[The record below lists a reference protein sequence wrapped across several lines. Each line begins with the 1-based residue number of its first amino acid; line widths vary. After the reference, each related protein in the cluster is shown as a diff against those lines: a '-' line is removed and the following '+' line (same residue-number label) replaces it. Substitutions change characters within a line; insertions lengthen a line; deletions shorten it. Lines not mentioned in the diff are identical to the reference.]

1 MPTYVVKRVFQV
13 LVVLVIVT
21 IGVSLAMRLL
31 PGDPIRMYLT
41 SSQQGQVS
49 AAQVQALRHEKGL
62 DRPLPVQYVAWV
74 GGLLHGD
81 LGDSILYGSPVSD
94 RIKHALPITMYI
106 GLLGFLIGTALGTAV
121 GVVCAVRRGTWLD
134 TVLTSLSN
142 IGTTLPIF
150 WLGVMMI
157 YVFSIYLHWLPV
169 GGFTWPTQGLV
180 TSVKQTI
187 MPVLCIAIFPL
198 AATARQ
204 TRSSMLE
211 VMRQDFI
218 RTAWSTGLRER
229 AVVVQH
235 ALKNALIPIL
245 TLSGINLGI
254 VLGGDVLVESV
265 FNIPGMGRL
274 AVTSVVSQDYPYV
287 QAIALI
293 VAAMILLVNLITDI
307 AYLWIDPRIR
317 YT

>member
-1 MPTYVVKRVFQV
+1 M
-13 LVVLVIVT
+13 
-21 IGVSLAMRLL
+21 A
-31 PGDPIRMYLT
+31 
-41 SSQQGQVS
+41 
-49 AAQVQALRHEKGL
+49 
-62 DRPLPVQYVAWV
+62 

>member
-1 MPTYVVKRVFQV
+1 
-13 LVVLVIVT
+13 
-21 IGVSLAMRLL
+21 
-31 PGDPIRMYLT
+31 MYLT

>member
-1 MPTYVVKRVFQV
+1 MPTYVVRRVCQV
-13 LVVLVIVT
+13 VVVLVIVT
-21 IGVSLAMRLL
+21 IGVFLAMRLL

-62 DRPLPVQYVAWV
+62 DRPLPVQYIAWI

-81 LGDSILYGSPVSD
+81 LGDSILYGSPISD
-94 RIKHALPITMYI
+94 RMKHALPITIYI
-106 GLLGFLIGTALGTAV
+106 GLLGFVIGTALGTAA

-157 YVFSIYLHWLPV
+157 YVFSVYLHWLPV
-169 GGFTWPTQGLV
+169 GGFTWPTQGFA

-229 AVVVQH
+229 AVVVRH

-254 VLGGDVLVESV
+254 ALGGDVLIESV

-293 VAAMILLVNLITDI
+293 VAAMILLVNLMTDI